1 MATVHKETRLNR
13 LRDKLQQNGL
23 DTILISQPENRFYLS
38 GFSGSAGYLVIS
50 QDHALIA
57 TDFRYFQQSERQA
70 PDFQLVKMQG
80 GKPLG
85 WLLEALSQ
93 TRPRR
98 LGFEAED
105 VSFSFY
111 TALKKA
117 LAGMPSDQRPRL
129 MATRNLVESLRIVK
143 DPSEM
148 EEIQR
153 AAAMADGA
161 LEKVVPGIEAG
172 MTEKQVAWELEKAM
186 REQGADA
193 ISFETIVAS
202 GPNGA
207 LPHHRPGDRV
217 IREGEPIVIDMG
229 ARVNGY
235 CSDITRTV
243 VVGTPDEK
251 LKKVYD
257 TVLGAQL
264 TAIATVQSGMTGHDA
279 DGLARI
285 VIDKAGYGDKFGH
298 SLGHGIGL
306 AVHESPIVGPRGS
319 TTLEQDMV
327 FTIEPGIYLPGWGG
341 VRIEDMVVLENDKAR
356 VITRTPKGLG

>member
-1 MATVHKETRLNR
+1 MTVHKETRLNR

-85 WLLEALSQ
+85 WLLEALSL

-143 DPSEM
+143 DP
-148 EEIQR
+148 
-153 AAAMADGA
+153 
-161 LEKVVPGIEAG
+161 
-172 MTEKQVAWELEKAM
+172 
-186 REQGADA
+186 
-193 ISFETIVAS
+193 
-202 GPNGA
+202 
-207 LPHHRPGDRV
+207 
-217 IREGEPIVIDMG
+217 
-229 ARVNGY
+229 
-235 CSDITRTV
+235 
-243 VVGTPDEK
+243 
-251 LKKVYD
+251 
-257 TVLGAQL
+257 
-264 TAIATVQSGMTGHDA
+264 
-279 DGLARI
+279 
-285 VIDKAGYGDKFGH
+285 
-298 SLGHGIGL
+298 
-306 AVHESPIVGPRGS
+306 
-319 TTLEQDMV
+319 
-327 FTIEPGIYLPGWGG
+327 
-341 VRIEDMVVLENDKAR
+341 
-356 VITRTPKGLG
+356 